1 MTHTGY
7 SAQQVAALVELPVTE
22 VKALVRAG
30 FVNPVRGARGKM
42 SFSFQ
47 DLVLLRTAKGLV
59 DEAIP
64 AARVRRALSRLR
76 DRLPVGRPL
85 SALRISVL
93 DRTIVVRDGSAV
105 FEPESG
111 QVRFDFDTA
120 SLGEALA
127 PIARMASPP
136 EPERDAQAWF
146 AWACEIELADP
157 AAALSAYEQ
166 VLNVEPRHADALL
179 NLGRMHHEKGA
190 LGEAHRLY
198 KRALAIRPDDPV
210 AAFNLGVALED
221 LDDPKQAMRC
231 YRRAIKHDPGCA
243 DAHYNLARLYER
255 GGEHTRALRHLGAY
269 RRLMRPS

>member
-1 MTHTGY
+1 MTQAGY
-7 SAQQVAALVELPVTE
+7 SAQQVATLVDLPITQVR
-22 VKALVRAG
+22 ALVRAG
-30 FVNPVRGARGKM
+30 YVAPSRGPRGSL

-47 DLVLLRTAKGLV
+47 DLILLRAAKGLV

-64 AARVRRALSRLR
+64 PVRVRRALSRLR
-76 DRLPVGRPL
+76 ERLPVGRTL

-93 DRTIVVRDGSAV
+93 DHTIVVRDGASV

-120 SLGEALA
+120 TLGDAVA
-127 PIARMASPP
+127 PIARAQTQPA
-136 EPERDAQAWF
+136 PERDAQAWF

-157 AAALSAYEQ
+157 SAALEAYER
-166 VLNVEPRHADALL
+166 VVALEPKHADALL
-179 NLGRMHHEKGA
+179 NLGRMHHERGA

-198 KRALAIRPDDPV
+198 RRALKVRPDDAV

-221 LDDPKQAMRC
+221 LDDPRQAMRC
-231 YRRAIKHDPGCA
+231 YRRALKSDPSCA

-255 GGEHTRALRHLGAY
+255 DGEHTRALRHLGAY
-269 RRLMRPS
+269 RRLLRPQ